1 MAKVA
6 GNELIDVRFVD
17 ETNYPASTT
26 DDDIVSVVVDT
37 CWGPCERPT
46 VCDSSTYQTL
56 FNPQGLG
63 WLNGTRA
70 TVERVFDMGA
80 SFVEVLR
87 LGSQEQ
93 WRFIAGTLGV
103 ADSDGVRSL
112 TFATQTEAY
121 SGSPVVDDFSSVTA
135 LLGVQLA
142 FRLRYPGGFP
152 MEIEIKDQ
160 NKKFAGVELF
170 TITVRAYAGSS
181 TTSSNGAVTSTPT
194 WRDLESLQV
203 SFSPLEVSGQ
213 SYFYADVIASRSN
226 YLYCDPVW
234 AYQQVAAG
242 TVVSL
247 AATAVLHPVT
257 SEDWG
262 EGAVAPSG
270 SYAGQYKASDY
281 AAMYDFAKSRNESH
295 ATLYVNSCIP
305 QSVIRNVPQAVYSV
319 YTTESDNHEVGS
331 LQLTNEKNG
340 TPIIDY
346 KTGVSIL
353 RPKMLPDNKAAVVED
368 GEVVME
374 TVSSYQ
380 PMPLFAW
387 SDISAVQAKLSS
399 HAEGRMDCVA
409 LLGFPTQVVSAA
421 GDGWAAGFDAASE
434 TTTRENAVNY
444 FGKID
449 SNGMARFS
457 AGIVGWELY
466 SMSTIYG
473 DARFDMDCTAGW
485 AGRICVVAKS
495 LRNRNQPPSY
505 KAYGAFSGSLVR
517 SLSFDSVVKLHDED
531 GIGSVYNSTTGN
543 YIFDIRSLWGIGES
557 YFARLNVMRVCAAL
571 LGQTFDI
578 VEGVIH
584 TDAAA
589 NRNSRLRLESRL
601 NSLITEMI
609 ARNELRDQSYA
620 DVSDDLNT
628 DVATHGG
635 RYLNINLV
643 CWFIGLVERV
653 NISVIATDSSV
664 RAEITQVA

>member
-103 ADSDGVRSL
+103 AGTDGVRSL

-121 SGSPVVDDFSSVTA
+121 SGSPVVDDFSSVSA
-135 LLGVQLA
+135 LSNVQLA

-213 SYFYADVIASRSN
+213 SYFYADVITSRSN

-281 AAMYDFAKSRNESH
+281 TAMYDFAKSRNESH

-305 QSVIRNVPQAVYSV
+305 QSVIRNVPQAVGEDEEDVLESV
-319 YTTESDNHEVGS
+319 
-331 LQLTNEKNG
+331 
-340 TPIIDY
+340 
-346 KTGVSIL
+346 
-353 RPKMLPDNKAAVVED
+353 R
-368 GEVVME
+368 
-374 TVSSYQ
+374 SYQ
-380 PMPLFAW
+380 PTPLFAW

-409 LLGFPTQVVSAA
+409 LLGFPTQVVSGA

-434 TTTRENAVNY
+434 TTTRQNAVNY

-485 AGRICVVAKS
+485 AGRICAVAKS